1 MSRVPTVIRVGA
13 SPAIF
18 ETQAQ
23 YLDGHRPVPQ
33 TVQVHID
40 ESRGALV
47 LDLPDGQA
55 QWPLVQIREV
65 ADQAGG
71 DLFILRLRDDPLQRL
86 ILTDR
91 SLAPRLPHLRARA
104 PVTRRGPLLGWAVA
118 AAASVALIIFVLVP
132 LMANQLARFVPPE
145 GERAL
150 GEATLD
156 QIRSALNQT
165 GLDPVPVCERAAGVQ
180 ALDKMRDRL
189 VTEADLPHDLSVYV
203 LDHPMLNAFAL
214 PGGHVVFFRGLL
226 DAAQT
231 PEEVAAV
238 FAHEI
243 GHLVSRDPTRHALRS
258 AGSIGVLGLLFGDF
272 AGGTVVL
279 FLAERLIAAQY
290 SQEAESR
297 ADVFAHDLLRRAD
310 LPPDALARM
319 FERFQEEGAE
329 APEFIAHFLS
339 HPALGDRIAAARAA
353 TPDDLQPR
361 PLLTPAEWQELRAIC
376 D

>member
-13 SPAIF
+13 APALF
-18 ETQAQ
+18 TTTALYLNGRRPEPETV
-23 YLDGHRPVPQ
+23 PVRM
-33 TVQVHID
+33 D
-40 ESRGALV
+40 EARDALV
-47 LDLPDGQA
+47 LDLPGGA
-55 QWPLVQIREV
+55 EYWPLDQIREV
-65 ADQAGG
+65 RDQAGR

-86 ILTDR
+86 ILPDR
-91 SLAPRLPHLRARA
+91 DLAPRLPHLRRRA

-132 LMANQLARFVPPE
+132 LMADRLASFVPPE

-150 GEATLD
+150 GEATLE
-156 QIRSALNQT
+156 QIRSALDQS
-165 GLDPVPVCERAAGVQ
+165 GADPVPMCRGAPGTQ

-189 VTEADLPHDLSVYV
+189 LAEADLPHELSVHV

-214 PGGHVVFFRGLL
+214 PGGHVVFFRGLIE
-226 DAAQT
+226 AAQT

-238 FAHEI
+238 LAHEI
-243 GHLVSRDPTRHALRS
+243 GHVVSRDPTRHALRS
-258 AGSIGVLGLLFGDF
+258 AGSIGVLGLLLGDF

-290 SQEAESR
+290 SQEAEAS
-297 ADVFAHDLLRRAD
+297 ADVFAHDLLRSAT

-319 FERFQEEGAE
+319 FERFRAEGAA
-329 APEFIAHFLS
+329 APEFMAHFLS
-339 HPALGDRIAAARAA
+339 HPALGNRIAAARAA
-353 TPDDLQPR
+353 TPAGFDAR
-361 PLLTPAEWQELRAIC
+361 PLLTDAEWQELRAIC